1 MLKKRI
7 VATLVVRDGI
17 VVQSIGFK
25 RYLPIGKPSIAVE
38 FLNQWGIDEIV
49 FLDISAAT
57 GGREPDFGMVREISS
72 FCFVPLTVGGGI
84 TRLDQVKE
92 LIRCGADKVCF
103 NQAAIHQPELLS
115 GTAQVFGNQC
125 VMASIDAMC
134 TPEGY
139 RVYDYRRRLPLEHE
153 TPGSLA
159 FRLQELG
166 AGEIL
171 INSVD
176 RDGSYRGFDV
186 PLIQN
191 VCGAVSVPVICCG
204 GAGRPDHFVE
214 VFEKT
219 TVSAAAA
226 ANFFHFSEHSVT
238 TTKAQVRSTVE
249 VRHDTHA
256 DYAESRFD
264 PAGRLLKKGDCA
276 LEEMRFARIEKEVI

>member
-1 MLKKRI
+1 MLKRRLL
-7 VATLVVRDGI
+7 ATLVVKDGI
-17 VVQSIGFK
+17 VVQSVGFK

-49 FLDISAAT
+49 LLDISATIA
-57 GGREPDFGMVREISS
+57 GQEPDFGMVREISA

-115 GTAQVFGNQC
+115 RTAQVFGNQC
-125 VMASIDAMC
+125 VVAAIDAVC
-134 TPEGY
+134 APEGH
-139 RVYDYRRRLPLEHE
+139 RVYDYRRRLRLEHE

-159 FRLQELG
+159 LRLQEQG
-166 AGEIL
+166 VGEIF

-176 RDGSYRGFDV
+176 RDGSYQGFDV
-186 PLIQN
+186 PLIQE

-219 TVSAAAA
+219 GVSGAAA

-238 TTKAQVRSTVE
+238 ITKAKVRRTIE

-256 DYAESRFD
+256 DYLESCFD
-264 PAGRLLKKGDCA
+264 SAGRLLKKDDRV
-276 LEEMRFARIEKEVI
+276 LEDMRFVRLEREKI

>member
-1 MLKKRI
+1 MLKRRI
-7 VATLVVRDGI
+7 VATLVVREGI
-17 VVQSIGFK
+17 VVQSIGFQ
-25 RYLPIGKPSIAVE
+25 RYLPIGKPSIAIE

-49 FLDISAAT
+49 FLDISAT
-57 GGREPDFGMVREISS
+57 SDGREPNFGMVREISS

-84 TRLDQVKE
+84 TRLDEVKE

-103 NQAAIHQPELLS
+103 NQAAIHQPELLNR
-115 GTAQVFGNQC
+115 TAQVFGNQC
-125 VMASIDAMC
+125 VVAAIDAMC
-134 TPEGY
+134 TPEGH
-139 RVYDYRRRLPLEHE
+139 RVYDYRRRLLLEHE

-159 FRLQELG
+159 LRLQELG
-166 AGEIL
+166 AGEIF

-191 VCGAVSVPVICCG
+191 VCEAVTIPVISCG

-219 TVSAAAA
+219 GVSAAAA

-238 TTKAQVRSTVE
+238 TTKAKVRRTVQ

-256 DYAESRFD
+256 DYLDSVFD
-264 PAGRLLKKGDCA
+264 PAGRLLKKDDRV
-276 LEEMRFARIEKEVI
+276 LEDMRFVRIEKENI

>member
-7 VATLVVRDGI
+7 VATLVVRNGI
-17 VVQSIGFK
+17 VVQSTAFK
-25 RYLPIGKPSIAVE
+25 RYLPIGKPAIAVE
-38 FLNQWGIDEIV
+38 FLNQWGVDEIIL
-49 FLDISAAT
+49 LDISAT
-57 GGREPDFGMVREISS
+57 LGGREPDFSMVRESSS

-115 GTAQVFGNQC
+115 KTAQVFGNQC
-125 VMASIDAMC
+125 VVAAIDTIS

-139 RVYDYRRRLPLEHE
+139 RAYDYRRRLPLDHL
-153 TPGSLA
+153 PGKLA

-166 AGEIL
+166 AGEVF

-176 RDGSYRGFDV
+176 RDGSYQGFDV
-186 PLIQN
+186 PLIQS
-191 VCGAVSVPVICCG
+191 VCDSVSVPVICCG

-219 TVSAAAA
+219 GVSAAAA

-238 TTKAQVRSTVE
+238 TTKAQVRRAVV

-256 DYAESRFD
+256 DYADSRFD
-264 PAGRLLKKGDCA
+264 PAGRLLKKDDLV
-276 LEEMRFARIEKEVI
+276 LEDMRFIRIEKEVI